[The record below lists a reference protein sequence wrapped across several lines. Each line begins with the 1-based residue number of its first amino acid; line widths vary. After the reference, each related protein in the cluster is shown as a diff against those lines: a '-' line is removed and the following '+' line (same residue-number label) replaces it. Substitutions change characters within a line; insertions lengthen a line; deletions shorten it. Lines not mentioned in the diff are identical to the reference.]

1 MDVTGARI
9 KVERARVH
17 IAAVE
22 AEAARWLAEVGPP
35 RFEQEVLDGGLTHVV
50 RLAHVPPTPPHWG
63 AIVGDVLHNLRSALD
78 LLAWQAVIAGGGTPG
93 KKTGFPVNAHN
104 EDEQGDKNVT
114 VALKGAVPELVAAM
128 RRFQPYNRC
137 HTTEAL
143 RNDALWVLHRL
154 NIEDKHHLLVTCA
167 AVVGDV
173 SHEVPYEALGGEV
186 TVTLQPARDGAE
198 VLRYS
203 NIPKPVDHLV
213 MNPRGT
219 FDVWITETE
228 DTAYIGVKD
237 LHGLVQQ
244 TTAIIDAF
252 ERDPSQPG
260 RDETEG

>member
-17 IAAVE
+17 IAAIETEV
-22 AEAARWLAEVGPP
+22 AAWLARVGDPC
-35 RFEQEVLDGGLTHVV
+35 FEQDVLDDGRTHVV
-50 RLAHVPPTPPHWG
+50 RLVHVPSTPQHWG

-93 KKTGFPVNAHN
+93 KKTGFPVFQHN
-104 EDEQGDKNVT
+104 RGDAGDKGVT
-114 VALKGAVPELVAAM
+114 LALKGAKPDFVEAV

-137 HTTEAL
+137 HSPVAL

-173 SHEVPYEALGGEV
+173 SHEVPYETLGGDV

-203 NIPKPVDHLV
+203 NIPKPVDRLV
-213 MNPRGT
+213 IDPHGA
-219 FDVWITETE
+219 FDVWIAETDE
-228 DTAYIGVKD
+228 TAYIAVKD

-244 TTAIIDAF
+244 TAAVIDAF
-252 ERDPSQPG
+252 ARDPSESMADG
-260 RDETEG
+260 EG